1 MDITVTIP
9 DEGQAV
15 LESWLGVGQIKPWL
29 QHAIDN
35 KLRQRLDASIVASTN
50 LNPKKLTAEQK
61 IAELDV
67 ISLPTRVERDA
78 VSSLESK

>member
-1 MDITVTIP
+1 MDITITIS
-9 DEGQAV
+9 DEGKRV
-15 LESWLGVGQIKPWL
+15 LESWLGVGEIQPWL

-61 IAELDV
+61 IAELSA
-67 ISLPTRVERDA
+67 IALPTRVDRDA

>member
-9 DEGQAV
+9 DEGQTV

-35 KLRQRLDASIVASTN
+35 KLRQRMDASITESTN
-50 LNPKKLTAEQK
+50 LNPKKLTTAQK
-61 IAELDV
+61 IDELSA
-67 ISLPTRVERDA
+67 IALPTRVERDA

>member
-1 MDITVTIP
+1 MDITITIS
-9 DEGQAV
+9 DEGKRV
-15 LESWLGVGQIKPWL
+15 LESWLGVGEIQPWL

-35 KLRQRLDASIVASTN
+35 KLRQRLDASIVESTN

-61 IAELDV
+61 IAELSA
-67 ISLPTRVERDA
+67 IALPTRVDRDA